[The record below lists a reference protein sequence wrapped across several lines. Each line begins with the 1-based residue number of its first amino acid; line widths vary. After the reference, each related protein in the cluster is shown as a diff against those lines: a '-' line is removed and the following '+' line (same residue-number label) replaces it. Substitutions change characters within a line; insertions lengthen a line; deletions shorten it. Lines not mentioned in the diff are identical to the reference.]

1 MSTLAFTD
9 SAAARAGEYGY
20 YDDDAY
26 DDRAQSCAIAEF
38 APYDAGQLRRTLARF
53 LALSGGG
60 GNSNGTAVLPAL
72 PEPGLYALAAAL
84 AHPDLAGVARPADLA
99 DALRSEIRCR
109 SGQGMGSDPSGPV
122 RRGRLLQHIRI
133 FTALAVPGASPLQR
147 RKMLGDCPFCRAAAV
162 FQVSL
167 PSVCWQCF
175 ACARRGGLVEFAE
188 CLLTDGAT
196 VLTAPT
202 PAAAVGAGSDG

>member
-20 YDDDAY
+20 DDDDAY

-38 APYDAGQLRRTLARF
+38 APYDAGQLRRMLARF
-53 LALSGGG
+53 LAVSGGG
-60 GNSNGTAVLPAL
+60 GGNGTAILPTL

-84 AHPDLAGVARPADLA
+84 AHPDLAGVARPSDLA

-122 RRGRLLQHIRI
+122 RRSRLLQHIRI
-133 FTALAVPGASPLQR
+133 FTPLTAPGVSPLQR
-147 RKMLGDCPFCRAAAV
+147 RKLLGDCPFCRAAAV

-167 PSVCWQCF
+167 PAVCWQCF

-188 CLLTDGAT
+188 CLLADGAT
-196 VLTAPT
+196 VLTTPT
-202 PAAAVGAGSDG
+202 PAATVGAGSDG